1 MGAPLRIG
9 VVVPN
14 AGATIAGVADRLRSI
29 EELGLDHAWMPGIPN
44 GPDILSLLAV
54 AGRVTERIEIGSA
67 VVPAYLRHPA
77 AMATQA
83 LVVDDALGGRFTLG
97 LGLSHRK
104 VVEGHLGLSYE
115 HPVAYMSDY
124 LAILQPL
131 LATGS
136 VDHRGTQLRTKLWL
150 DVARPVDGGSCPPV
164 MLAALGPQMLR
175 LAGRAADGVMT
186 WMAGL
191 RAIEDH
197 VVPTVTAAADAAGR
211 PPPRIL
217 ASLPTML
224 TDDVDAARARADD
237 EFALYGRLPAYR
249 AVLALAGATHVG
261 EIALVGDERALTD
274 AIGRL
279 RDAGVTDLQVTPFGD
294 AAAVDRTLAFVAGR
308 PAG

>member
-14 AGATIAGVADRLRSI
+14 AGATVDGVADWLRRI

-44 GPDILSLLAV
+44 GPDILTVLAL
-54 AGRVTERIEIGSA
+54 AGRATERIEIGSA
-67 VVPAYLRHPA
+67 VVPAYLRHPVA
-77 AMATQA
+77 LATQA
-83 LVVDDALGGRFTLG
+83 LAVDDALAGRFTLG
-97 LGLSHRK
+97 VGLSHQK
-104 VVEGHLGLSYE
+104 VVESHLGLSYD

-136 VDHRGTQLRTKLWL
+136 VDHVGTQLRTKIWL
-150 DVARPVDGGSCPPV
+150 DVARTGDGGSRPPV

-175 LAGRAADGVMT
+175 LAGRQADGVMT
-186 WMAGL
+186 WMAGVQ
-191 RAIEDH
+191 AIEDH
-197 VVPTVTAAADAAGR
+197 VVPTVTEAASTAGR
-211 PPPRIL
+211 PPPRVL
-217 ASLPTML
+217 ASLPVML
-224 TDDVDAARARADD
+224 TDDVDAARTRADD

-249 AVLALAGATHVG
+249 AMLALAGATRVG
-261 EIALVGDERALTD
+261 DIALVGDERMLTD

-294 AAAVDRTLAFVAGR
+294 AAAADRTVEFIASR
-308 PAG
+308 PG